1 MAPAPCERIDVRDV
15 RVSYA
20 SHKSH
25 DAIFTREKTLS
36 NGTELNLAY
45 LRLQNVHVTN
55 DHPRRYAISIGQVP
69 DEWGT
74 VSGVI
79 GGSGAPTDSEYVRTH
94 MTVDGDPTPPDT
106 TPPLPSP
113 PAIGDVPFQS
123 ATLVRIDNSG
133 SESPSTYEITAGTDV
148 LPAGNDGATVTMTWG
163 EDESPERPGESRQA
177 TGGIPAGETY
187 AFYVTGGIESTASS
201 GPATWTVD
209 GLPYNPGAPFV
220 TNTFTDDQS
229 SAEEWHP
236 AQTGVEQT
244 RPMVAKPL
252 SYNGGQPVHTRLQTG
267 TDGEFEY
274 KLEEW
279 EYLDGAHI
287 SETFHSLAVE
297 SGEQELQLADETPYR
312 LEAGTAVGTSDFTTV
327 FLGDFPDSEI
337 PVVLAQSQTYNSN
350 DPIVTRVTGV
360 SSDSFSMVV
369 QEEDANEDHIDEAVG
384 YIALQQMVG
393 QMNDLNFEV
402 QRTEEAVTDEWYQ
415 IEFQQQYDTPRFLAG
430 MQTFNGRD
438 AAGLRYRNL
447 SETGVQV
454 KVEEEQSAD
463 TETAH
468 APETIGY
475 AVFEGSV

>member
-1 MAPAPCERIDVRDV
+1 M
-15 RVSYA
+15 
-20 SHKSH
+20 
-25 DAIFTREKTLS
+25 
-36 NGTELNLAY
+36 
-45 LRLQNVHVTN
+45 
-55 DHPRRYAISIGQVP
+55 
-69 DEWGT
+69 
-74 VSGVI
+74 
-79 GGSGAPTDSEYVRTH
+79 
-94 MTVDGDPTPPDT
+94 
-106 TPPLPSP
+106 
-113 PAIGDVPFQS
+113 
-123 ATLVRIDNSG
+123 
-133 SESPSTYEITAGTDV
+133 
-148 LPAGNDGATVTMTWG
+148 
-163 EDESPERPGESRQA
+163 
-177 TGGIPAGETY
+177 
-187 AFYVTGGIESTASS
+187 TGGIESTASS